1 MLPKKKRKFA
11 LKSFA
16 IVSAISLFVVAV
28 SLATGILRIDIV
40 ASSVSKEIPAN
51 YQKLEGNIMD
61 KIQNG
66 KNFIFFTSSWCGP
79 CQTMSNIYKLS
90 AEKYSDINFY
100 EADIEVNRELANS
113 VSAANAP
120 VVLFMQDGKVIGNT
134 EVNLN
139 EIEKTV
145 DKYASL

>member
-16 IVSAISLFVVAV
+16 IVSALGLFAVVV

-40 ASSVSKEIPAN
+40 ASSVVKEIPQN
-51 YQKLEGNIMD
+51 YEKLEG
-61 KIQNG
+61 KIVSKLESG

-79 CQTMSNIYKLS
+79 CQTMSNLYKLS

-100 EADIEVNRELANS
+100 EADIEVNRELANNMA
-113 VSAANAP
+113 AANAP
-120 VVLFMQDGKVIGNT
+120 AVLFLQDGKVVGNS
-134 EVNLN
+134 EVGIN